1 MHDFTLQELQSFD
14 AVVTH
19 GGFEA
24 AARALHRSHPAVFA
38 AVAKLERQLGIDLLD
53 RTGYRVRPTAAGRAF
68 HHRAQAILHEMQGL
82 RRYATQLA
90 MGQESDIRIVL
101 GDFCPPGPMLAL
113 LSRFFTR
120 HAGTRLH
127 LALEAVGGPVERLLD
142 GDADLIVHGVDGHDP
157 RIESIVLGKVPFVP
171 VMAPGFLATTR
182 RSVKPDDLRASTQ
195 AVIRDT
201 ARHAPGKDHFMIPG
215 AHQCT
220 VPDQATKK
228 DVILHGLAWGHLPR
242 FLVEKELRSG
252 KLVSIAGR
260 HLPGSVETLVAA
272 RRADVPHGPVAQAL
286 WDAIAGDQ
294 AARFSTSPASRSAR
308 GGTADGR
315 AR

>member
-14 AVVTH
+14 AVVAH

-38 AVAKLERQLGIDLLD
+38 AVAKLERQLGIALLD
-53 RTGYRVRPTAAGRAF
+53 RSAYRVRLTDAGRAF
-68 HHRAQAILHEMQGL
+68 HHKARTILHEMQGL
-82 RRYATQLA
+82 RRYAAQLA
-90 MGQESDIRIVL
+90 MGQESELRIVL
-101 GDFCPPGPMLAL
+101 GDFCPPAPLLAR
-113 LSRFFTR
+113 LSRFFAG

-142 GDADLIVHGVDGHDP
+142 GDADLIVHGVDRHDP
-157 RIESIVLGKVPFVP
+157 RIESIALGKVAFVP
-171 VMAPGFLATTR
+171 VMAPGFVSPTR
-182 RSVKPDDLRASTQ
+182 KNLRPDDLRASTQ
-195 AVIRDT
+195 AIIRDT
-201 ARHAPGKDHFMIPG
+201 ARHTPAKDHFMIAG

-220 VPDQATKK
+220 VPDHATKK
-228 DVILHGLAWGHLPR
+228 EVILHGLAWGHLPR

-286 WDAIAGDQ
+286 WEHIAAQ
-294 AARFSTSPASRSAR
+294 WKAL
-308 GGTADGR
+308 
-315 AR
+315 

>member
-38 AVAKLERQLGIDLLD
+38 AVAKLERQLGIALLD
-53 RTGYRVRPTAAGRAF
+53 RSAYRVRLTDAGRAF
-68 HHRAQAILHEMQGL
+68 HHRARATLHEMQGL
-82 RRYATQLA
+82 RRYAAQLA
-90 MGQESDIRIVL
+90 MGRESELRIVV
-101 GDFCPPGPMLAL
+101 GDFCPQGPVLAL
-113 LSRFFTR
+113 LSAFFAA
-120 HAGTRLH
+120 HPDTRLH

-142 GDADLIVHGVDGHDP
+142 GDADLVVHGVDRRDP
-157 RIESIVLGKVPFVP
+157 RLETIALGKVPFVP
-171 VMAPGFLATTR
+171 VMAPGFLAATR
-182 RSVKPDDLRASTQ
+182 KHLRPEDLRARTQ
-195 AVIRDT
+195 AVMRDT
-201 ARHAPGKDHFMIPG
+201 ARHSPPQDHFMIAG

-228 DVILHGLAWGHLPR
+228 DVIVHGLAWGHLPR
-242 FLVEKELRSG
+242 FLVEKELRNG

-260 HLPGSVETLVAA
+260 HLPGSVEALVAA

-286 WDAIAGDQ
+286 WEYFAAHWKPLRAG
-294 AARFSTSPASRSAR
+294 
-308 GGTADGR
+308 
-315 AR
+315 

>member
-14 AVVTH
+14 AVVAH

-38 AVAKLERQLGIDLLD
+38 AVAKLERQLGIALLD
-53 RTGYRVRPTAAGRAF
+53 RSAYRVRPTEAGRAF

-82 RRYATQLA
+82 RRYAAQLA
-90 MGQESDIRIVL
+90 MGQESELRIVI
-101 GDFCPPGPMLAL
+101 GDFCPPAPLLAL
-113 LSRFFTR
+113 LSRFFAD

-127 LALEAVGGPVERLLD
+127 LALEAVGGPAERLFD
-142 GDADLIVHGVDGHDP
+142 GDADLIVHGVDRHDP
-157 RIESIVLGKVPFVP
+157 RIESIGLGKVPFVP
-171 VMAPGFLATTR
+171 VMAPGFIAAPR
-182 RSVKPDDLRASTQ
+182 RSLRPDDLRAATQ

-201 ARHAPGKDHFMIPG
+201 ARHTPGKDHFVIAG
-215 AHQCT
+215 AHRCT

-228 DVILHGLAWGHLPR
+228 EVILHGLAWGHLPR

-252 KLVSIAGR
+252 KLVSIAGK

-286 WDAIAGDQ
+286 WAHIGAQ
-294 AARFSTSPASRSAR
+294 WKPL
-308 GGTADGR
+308 
-315 AR
+315 

>member
-14 AVVTH
+14 AVVAH

-38 AVAKLERQLGIDLLD
+38 AVAKLERQLGIALLD
-53 RTGYRVRPTAAGRAF
+53 RTGYRVRPTEAGRAF

-90 MGQESDIRIVL
+90 MGRESELRIVL
-101 GDFCPPGPMLAL
+101 GDFCPPAPLLAL
-113 LSRFFTR
+113 FSRFFADHT
-120 HAGTRLH
+120 GTRLH

-142 GDADLIVHGVDGHDP
+142 GAADLIVHGVDAHDP
-157 RIESIVLGKVPFVP
+157 RIESIVLGKVAFVP

-201 ARHAPGKDHFMIPG
+201 ARHAPGKDHFMIAG

-228 DVILHGLAWGHLPR
+228 EVILHGLAWGHLPR
-242 FLVEKELRSG
+242 FLVEKELRGG
-252 KLVSIAGR
+252 KLVSIAGK

-286 WDAIAGDQ
+286 WDAIATDQ
-294 AARFSTSPASRSAR
+294 AARFSPAPHSTR
-308 GGTADGR
+308 GGTHDGR

>member
-1 MHDFTLQELQSFD
+1 MHDFTLQELQCFD

-38 AVAKLERQLGIDLLD
+38 AVAKLERQLDMALLD
-53 RTGYRVRPTAAGRAF
+53 RTAYRVGLTAAGRAF
-68 HHRAQAILHEMQGL
+68 HHKAQTILHEMQGL
-82 RRYATQLA
+82 RRYAAQLA
-90 MGQESDIRIVL
+90 MGQESELRIVI
-101 GDFCPPGPMLAL
+101 GDFCPPRPVLAQ
-113 LSRFFTR
+113 LSRFFAA
-120 HAGTRLH
+120 HPGTRLH

-142 GDADLIVHGVDGHDP
+142 GEADLIVHGVDPHDP
-157 RIESIVLGKVPFVP
+157 RIEAISLGKVAFVP
-171 VMAPGFLATTR
+171 VMAPGFIATAR
-182 RSVKPDDLRASTQ
+182 KSVRPDDLRARTQ

-201 ARHAPGKDHFMIPG
+201 ARHSPAPDHFLIAG

-242 FLVEKELRSG
+242 FLVEKELGSG
-252 KLVSIAGR
+252 KLVSLAGR
-260 HLPGSVETLVAA
+260 HLPGSVETLSAA

-286 WDAIAGDQ
+286 WAHIGAHWKIL
-294 AARFSTSPASRSAR
+294 
-308 GGTADGR
+308 
-315 AR
+315 